1 MTSSYRDFIQ
11 GKHFKQESAGFDAKD
26 IHADLFDYQRACV
39 EWACRRG
46 RSALFLDTGLGKTN
60 CELEWSR
67 QVVMHTGGRVLL
79 LAPLAVGHQHVREA
93 AAFGYSARF
102 TQNPN
107 EVDAPGVYVTNYESL
122 HKFDASA
129 FVGVCLD
136 ESSILKSIDG
146 RMRKMI
152 TESFSRTPYRLSAT
166 ATPSPNDFME
176 IGTQSEFLGIL
187 TQTEMLATF
196 FIHDGGDTSKWR
208 LKGHGKAKFFEWLAS
223 WAVVMRD
230 PSAFGFSAKPKL
242 PELRVHQITV
252 ETERKTELFAEV
264 AQGLGER
271 LEARRDTVAQRC
283 EKAAE
288 IVAQF
293 DEPVLLWCARNDEG
307 DLLESLT
314 NGVQVAGSDTDAA
327 KEDRLIGF
335 ADGKYQKLVTK
346 PKIAGFGMNWQHC
359 SKMVFV
365 GLSDSWEQYY
375 QAIRRCWRYGQQR
388 PVDVYVV
395 CADIEGA
402 VVMNIKRKQEQADIM
417 AEEMA
422 SIASKCFKGFG
433 QAARELAEYKTKKVA
448 PQPSFKK
455 RENAA

>member
-1 MTSSYRDFIQ
+1 MDYKKFIEN
-11 GKHFKQESAGFDAKD
+11 KHFKQESAGFEASD
-26 IHADLFDYQRACV
+26 IHGDLFDYQRACV

-46 RSALFLDTGLGKTN
+46 KAALFLDTGLGKTN

-67 QVVMHTGGRVLL
+67 QVVRHTGGRVLL

-93 AAFGYSARF
+93 ERFGYSARF
-102 TQNPN
+102 TQSPDDC
-107 EVDAPGVYVTNYESL
+107 DAPGIYVTNYESL
-122 HKFDASA
+122 HKFDCSA

-146 RMRKMI
+146 RMRKLI
-152 TESFSRTPYRLSAT
+152 TESFARTPYRLSAT

-196 FIHDGGDTSKWR
+196 FIHDGGDTAKWR
-208 LKGHGKAKFFEWLAS
+208 LKGHGKQKFFEWLAS
-223 WAVVMRD
+223 WSVIMRNPAD
-230 PSAFGFSAKPKL
+230 FGFAARPAL
-242 PELRVHQITV
+242 PPLRIHQVTV
-252 ETERKTELFAEV
+252 ETEKKAGLFVEV
-264 AQGLGER
+264 AQSMGER
-271 LEARRDTVAQRC
+271 LEARRDTVDLRC
-283 EKAAE
+283 QKAAE
-288 IVAQF
+288 IATQF
-293 DEPVLLWCARNDEG
+293 DEPVLMWCGRNDEG

-314 NGVQVAGSDTDAA
+314 GAVQVAGSDTDAN

-335 ADGKYQKLVTK
+335 AEGKYRQLVTK

-359 SKMVFV
+359 SKMIFV

-375 QAIRRCWRYGQQR
+375 QAIRRCWRYGQSK
-388 PVDVYVV
+388 PVDVYVI
-395 CADIEGA
+395 CSDIEGA
-402 VVMNIKRKQEQADIM
+402 VVANIERKQKQADQM

-422 SIASKCFKGFG
+422 SIAAKCFQGFG
-433 QAARELAEYKTKKVA
+433 MAVRELAEYKAKKAA
-448 PQPSFKK
+448 PSPSFKK